1 MTELWG
7 MAMSNID
14 LVHAAYVQR
23 KVEEDAK
30 KYWLPVINEE
40 VEKIKGCK
48 PADQSI
54 ESNHKDIIDS
64 IPPGTDLDN
73 DQLYDIESGQTIRDL

>member
-1 MTELWG
+1 

-23 KVEEDAK
+23 KVQEAERRRWAD
-30 KYWLPVINEE
+30 VIKEE
-40 VEKIKGCK
+40 VEKIKGCN
-48 PADQSI
+48 PTDQSKGN
-54 ESNHKDIIDS
+54 NHEKTINDII
-64 IPPGTDLDN
+64 PLGTDLDN

>member
-1 MTELWG
+1 
-7 MAMSNID
+7 MSNID

-40 VEKIKGCK
+40 VEKIKGCN
-48 PADQSI
+48 PTDQSKGN
-54 ESNHKDIIDS
+54 NHNKNNQEQY
-64 IPPGTDLDN
+64 TTR
-73 DQLYDIESGQTIRDL
+73 ERFRQTIKNL

>member
-1 MTELWG
+1 
-7 MAMSNID
+7 MSNID

-23 KVEEDAK
+23 KVQEAERRRWAD
-30 KYWLPVINEE
+30 VITEE

-73 DQLYDIESGQTIRDL
+73 DQLYDIESGQTIRDLRGI